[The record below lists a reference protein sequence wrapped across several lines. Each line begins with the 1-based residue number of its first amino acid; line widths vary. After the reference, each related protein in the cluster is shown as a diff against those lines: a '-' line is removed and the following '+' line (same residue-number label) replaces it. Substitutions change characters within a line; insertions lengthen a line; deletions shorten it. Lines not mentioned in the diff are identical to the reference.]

1 MEENPDG
8 KSFPNAA
15 KTLKE
20 AFRVLRPGGIL
31 TITTETPENLQENWF
46 THLVP
51 EATKRWH
58 KRLPT
63 HAHIKNMLE
72 DAGFAMK
79 SSYKTLMAS
88 YFPDQRDLEGPLHES
103 WRNLNSFW
111 AICTK
116 SEIQEMVDK
125 VTQMK
130 NENSLQE
137 FFQKHDKTY
146 SVGAL
151 EIFAAQK

>member
-20 AFRVLRPGGIL
+20 AFRVLRPGGVL
-31 TITTETPENLQENWF
+31 TITTETPENLEGNWF
-46 THLVP
+46 AHLVP
-51 EATKRWH
+51 EATKRWY

-72 DAGFAMK
+72 DAGFSMK

-88 YFPDQRDLEGPLHES
+88 YFPEQRDLEGPLHES
-103 WRNLNSFW
+103 FR
-111 AICTK
+111 
-116 SEIQEMVDK
+116 EI
-125 VTQMK
+125 
-130 NENSLQE
+130 
-137 FFQKHDKTY
+137 
-146 SVGAL
+146 
-151 EIFAAQK
+151 